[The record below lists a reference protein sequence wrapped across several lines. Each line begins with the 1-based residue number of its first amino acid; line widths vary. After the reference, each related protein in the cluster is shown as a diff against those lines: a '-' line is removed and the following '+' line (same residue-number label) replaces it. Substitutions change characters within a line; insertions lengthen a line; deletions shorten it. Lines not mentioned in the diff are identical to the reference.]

1 MNTNTD
7 NTLQIESSRFNLKG
21 EFVISDILLSNNNAD
36 TILLL
41 ETLKT
46 KYFPL
51 ISDNRYESS
60 LFLEGLDIYINN
72 NNYKVESSY
81 FPYDIKEILDDLFFD
96 SLTVSNSNLF
106 IVNDSI
112 NHSIEI
118 NNMKIN
124 QINKNDDGL
133 NFNLSMF
140 NGKINKYSI
149 DRFDSYFEL
158 NGTNVI
164 LKNSYLSNEN
174 QYLEGNF
181 DFYLDDNFK
190 INRFNKSNIRYKL
203 SPEMLNVISSDLRLS
218 DFISGE
224 INFSGSKD
232 NLLIDEASLNTNLF
246 NLNAKIDIEDIFSS
260 NFNAKI
266 DLNEINF
273 NEENINS
280 KYDIDDRVYYP
291 SMKGDLTLVDN
302 KIRYNLNQIE
312 KSKTEVEIEGTATF
326 ENDLIYNLALN
337 INVNSEDQ
345 ILDFLN
351 LNSLSL
357 NSNISGRS
365 NQLSSIESSVVLFKN
380 NKEFEVDLNS
390 YINNNDIIAQIE
402 LVSENININSTI
414 FGDNL
419 KKKYKVNS
427 DIDIKNIVNPQIQD
441 IKSNAVI
448 DIDFSEPENI
458 KSLVSLQNIF
468 IKNSSDEFSLESLSN
483 INELLDFNFIDINRD
498 NDFAISYSNDI
509 FSIESYLGD
518 GLSLSGY
525 YKNNDDL
532 DIEIQTSNL
541 FVSNF
546 LLINKNPITGRIN
559 SSIRLDRD
567 SENRTFDFNSNITN
581 VKIKNYDIGE
591 LN

>member
-1 MNTNTD
+1 MKNSIISYVNTNTD

-72 NNYKVESSY
+72 NKVESSY

-190 INRFNKSNIRYKL
+190 INRFNKSSIRYKL
-203 SPEMLNVISSDLRLS
+203 SPEMLNAISSDLRLS

-291 SMKGDLTLVDN
+291 SMKGDLILVDN

-337 INVNSEDQ
+337 INFNSEDQ

-402 LVSENININSTI
+402 LV
-414 FGDNL
+414 
-419 KKKYKVNS
+419 
-427 DIDIKNIVNPQIQD
+427 
-441 IKSNAVI
+441 
-448 DIDFSEPENI
+448 
-458 KSLVSLQNIF
+458 
-468 IKNSSDEFSLESLSN
+468 
-483 INELLDFNFIDINRD
+483 
-498 NDFAISYSNDI
+498 
-509 FSIESYLGD
+509 
-518 GLSLSGY
+518 
-525 YKNNDDL
+525 
-532 DIEIQTSNL
+532 
-541 FVSNF
+541 
-546 LLINKNPITGRIN
+546 
-559 SSIRLDRD
+559 
-567 SENRTFDFNSNITN
+567 
-581 VKIKNYDIGE
+581 
-591 LN
+591 